1 MFLMKRIISIQIENR
16 QNEFLKYLG
25 EFVVEQLLCVAKK
38 WEYIMKIE
46 RVNIVGNFT
55 YEKKIEFFLRYSP
68 KYFFFSR
75 DGIATFTQDTKQNTH
90 KALEQAKDRKI
101 QFPF

>member
-55 YEKKIEFFLRYSP
+55 YEKK
-68 KYFFFSR
+68 
-75 DGIATFTQDTKQNTH
+75 N
-90 KALEQAKDRKI
+90 
-101 QFPF
+101 